1 MFDTKMSIDGGVP
14 SSSSQI
20 FALSVRDVLAIS
32 LDVSFGQSEV
42 KDEDLVR
49 SLIQTYTE
57 VIRFYITVNEV
68 PIVDILDP

>member
-1 MFDTKMSIDGGVP
+1 MSIDGGVP

-20 FALSVRDVLAIS
+20 FALSVGDVLAIS